1 MKAIF
6 KRELRALLGGL
17 RGWGYAAVV
26 LLGAAVSVLFNNM
39 LTGAPKFELNAY
51 YIALSMIPATALAA
65 ADSFQ
70 AERRQNTERLLYSL
84 PLKNTQIVL
93 GKLFA
98 LFVPVLIAM
107 AGLCVFPLMMSLMG
121 PVALGTAYASIAALT
136 VLGLAMMAIGLCVSV
151 CSVHAAVAVIA
162 TIAVLALSW
171 AAPYAA
177 EIVSAAGTV
186 TIPMLL
192 AFMLLAFAAT
202 YLLSSNTL
210 LGIIL
215 AAVVE
220 VPMLLAYLQGTGADL
235 MKTIGGG
242 IKALSLFEGLNL
254 FINGLFDGRVLIA
267 WLAAAVF
274 AAVVT
279 ILYVGHRR
287 QGKRRAL

>member
-65 ADSFQ
+65 ADSFH
-70 AERRQNTERLLYSL
+70 YSL

-186 TIPMLL
+186 TIPMML
-192 AFMLLAFAAT
+192 AFMLLAFALT

-235 MKTIGGG
+235 MKTIGCG